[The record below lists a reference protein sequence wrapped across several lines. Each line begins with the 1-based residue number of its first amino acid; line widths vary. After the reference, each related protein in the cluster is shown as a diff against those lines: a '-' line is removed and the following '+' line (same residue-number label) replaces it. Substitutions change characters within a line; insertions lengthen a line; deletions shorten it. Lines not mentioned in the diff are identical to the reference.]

1 MRRFL
6 TLTVFGFSLLTSSL
20 ALAAPLPVVTSFSIL
35 GDLTQ
40 QIGGDKVAVTN
51 LVGVDGDAHVF
62 EPTPNDAKKVTHA
75 ALVIMNGLG
84 FEGWMERLTKAANYK
99 GKVVV
104 ASDGLKNPLEVEE
117 EGEEHGHEEEHGH
130 HHHGAQD
137 PHAWQ
142 DITNTRLYVK
152 NIAAA
157 LSKEDPSNAAYYQAN
172 ATKLD
177 ADLAALDTWVKAQI
191 ESVPASKRAVITSH
205 DAFGYFARA
214 YGVKFL
220 APVGLNTED
229 EPSAKEMRLLIEQLK
244 KGDVKA
250 LFLENM
256 ANPAVVAQM
265 GKEAKVVMGGKLYA
279 DALSAKDGVAGT
291 YQQMFRHNVT
301 ELVRGMKGE

>member
-1 MRRFL
+1 
-6 TLTVFGFSLLTSSL
+6 
-20 ALAAPLPVVTSFSIL
+20 L

-51 LVGVDGDAHVF
+51 LVEREGDAHVF
-62 EPTPNDAKKVTHA
+62 EPTPSDARKITNA
-75 ALVIMNGLG
+75 SLVIMNGLG
-84 FEGWMERLTKAANYK
+84 FEGWMERLTMAANYK
-99 GKVVV
+99 GTVVV
-104 ASDGLKNPLEVEE
+104 ASAGVDNLLEMGGAH
-117 EGEEHGHEEEHGH
+117 GEH
-130 HHHGAQD
+130 HHATFD

-142 DITNTRLYVK
+142 DVINTRLYVK

-157 LSKEDPSNAAYYQAN
+157 LSKEDPANAAVYNAN
-172 ATKLD
+172 AAKLD
-177 ADLAALDTWVKAQI
+177 AEFVALDAWVKAQI
-191 ESVPASKRAVITSH
+191 ASVPPEKRQVITSH

-229 EPSAKEMRLLIEQLK
+229 EPSAKEMRLLIQQLRTGK
-244 KGDVKA
+244 VKA

-256 ANPAVVAQM
+256 ANPAVVEQI

-301 ELVRGMKGE
+301 ELVRGMRGE

>member
-51 LVGVDGDAHVF
+51 LVDVDGDAHVF

-117 EGEEHGHEEEHGH
+117 EGEEHEHGH

-157 LSKEDPSNAAYYQAN
+157 LSAKDPANAAVYNVN
-172 ATKLD
+172 AVKLD
-177 ADLAALDTWVKAQI
+177 AELVALDTWVKAQI
-191 ESVPASKRAVITSH
+191 DTVPPEKRQVITSH

-229 EPSAKEMRLLIEQLK
+229 EPSAKEMRLLITQLK
-244 KGDVKA
+244 TGKVKA

-256 ANPAVVAQM
+256 ANPAVVEQI

-279 DALSAKDGVAGT
+279 DALSAKDGAAGS
-291 YQQMFRHNVT
+291 YQQMIRYNVG
-301 ELVRGMKGE
+301 ELVRGMGVK